1 MRSNNTDITIQ
12 TSKVDRLNAVAKA
25 AVLCGLLACGAAQ
38 AHQVW
43 LEQDGQGAK
52 LYFGE
57 FGENL
62 REASPGLLDKF
73 VQPVAHKIGTQL
85 AEPLSVSKTANG
97 FHIKGRAAA
106 GEALVAEE
114 PAYPVTERKEG
125 ETTLRSIYVPAARL
139 ATSFAQQTPQLTLD
153 LVPTGTQTKASVELQ
168 AFYKGKPLP
177 KAKVMV
183 VTASNW
189 SQEMH
194 TDAAGRLTVALPWR
208 GTYVLELTHNDRTA
222 GERGTEKYDRASYVT
237 SLTLQQ
243 KTGLPAL
250 PASPAAAPNK

>member
-1 MRSNNTDITIQ
+1 MRSIHNTTKFQRLGGIT
-12 TSKVDRLNAVAKA
+12 KA
-25 AVLCGLLACGAAQ
+25 AALCALLAGGAAH

-43 LEQDGQGAK
+43 LEQDGHGAK

-73 VQPVAHKIGTQL
+73 VAPVAHKIGTQL
-85 AEPLSVSKTANG
+85 AEPLTVSKTANG
-97 FHIKGRAAA
+97 FAIKGRAAA

-114 PAYPVTERKEG
+114 SAYPVSERKEG
-125 ETTLRSIYVPAARL
+125 DNTIRSIYVPAARL
-139 ATSFAQQTPQLTLD
+139 ATSFTQQTPQLTLD
-153 LVPTGTQTKASVELQ
+153 LVPTGKQGTQTKASVELQ
-168 AFYKGKPLP
+168 AFYKGQPLP

-189 SQEMH
+189 SQEVH
-194 TDAAGRLTVALPWR
+194 TDETGKLTVDLPWR
-208 GTYVLELTHNDRTA
+208 GTYVLELMHNDRTA
-222 GERGTEKYDRASYVT
+222 GERGSEKYDRANYVT
-237 SLTLQQ
+237 SLTLMQR
-243 KTGLPAL
+243 TGLPAL

>member
-1 MRSNNTDITIQ
+1 MRSIFNIGTTPLHHIAQ
-12 TSKVDRLNAVAKA
+12 A
-25 AVLCGLLACGAAQ
+25 AALCGLLASGAAS

-62 REASPGLLDKF
+62 RETSPGLLDKF
-73 VQPVAHKIGTQL
+73 VAPVAQKMGHQR
-85 AEPLSVSKTANG
+85 AEPLTVSKTANG
-97 FHIKGRAAA
+97 FEIKGRAAS
-106 GEALVAEE
+106 GEGLVAEE
-114 PAYPVTERKEG
+114 PAYPVSERKEG
-125 ETTLRSIYVPAARL
+125 ENTLRSIYVPAARL
-139 ATSFAQQTPQLTLD
+139 ATSFAQQAPQLTLD
-153 LVPTGTQTKASVELQ
+153 LVPTGHPATQSKTRVELQ

-189 SQEMH
+189 SQELH
-194 TDAAGRLTVALPWR
+194 TDDAGKLTVDLPWR
-208 GTYVLELTHNDRTA
+208 GTYVLELAYSDRTA
-222 GERGTEKYDRASYVT
+222 GERGSEKYDRASYVT
-237 SLTLQQ
+237 SLTLMQ

-250 PASPAAAPNK
+250 PASPAAVPNK

>member
-1 MRSNNTDITIQ
+1 MRSIHNTNTFQ
-12 TSKVDRLNAVAKA
+12 RLRSIGKA
-25 AVLCGLLACGAAQ
+25 ATLCSLLASGAAH
-38 AHQVW
+38 AHQLW
-43 LEQDGQGAK
+43 LEQDDQGAK

-73 VQPVAHKIGTQL
+73 VAPVAHRLGTQP
-85 AEPLSVSKTANG
+85 AEPLAVSKTADG
-97 FHIKGRAAA
+97 FQIKGRAAA

-114 PAYPVTERKEG
+114 PAYPVSERKGG
-125 ETTLRSIYVPAARL
+125 EHTIRGIYVPAARL
-139 ATSFAQQTPQLTLD
+139 STSFAQQTPRLTLD
-153 LVPTGTQTKASVELQ
+153 LVPTGTSTQASVELQ
-168 AFYKGKPLP
+168 AFYKGQPLP

-189 SQEMH
+189 SQELH
-194 TDAAGRLTVALPWR
+194 TDETGKLTVALPWR
-208 GTYVLELTHNDRTA
+208 GTYVLELMHNDRSA
-222 GERGTEKYDRASYVT
+222 GERGAEKYDHASYVT
-237 SLTLQQ
+237 SLTLMQ